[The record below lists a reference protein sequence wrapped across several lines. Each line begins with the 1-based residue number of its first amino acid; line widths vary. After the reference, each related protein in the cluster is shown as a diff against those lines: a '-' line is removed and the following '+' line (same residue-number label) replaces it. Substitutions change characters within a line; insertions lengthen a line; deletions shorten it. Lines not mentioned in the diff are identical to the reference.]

1 MTTRS
6 EAMQRLLNKRE
17 CLYLLDCE
25 FLVTRGFFNHIC
37 NSDSYIKC
45 HYFAKRVG
53 ELQRPMLWLQELAV
67 HDGILDHTIGLSGSG
82 TRKIGA

>member
-6 EAMQRLLNKRE
+6 EAMQRLLQKRE
-17 CLYLLDCE
+17 CPYLLDCE
-25 FLVTRGFFNHIC
+25 FPITRNFFSHIC

-45 HYFAKRVG
+45 HCFAKRVG

-67 HDGILDHTIGLSGSG
+67 HDGI
-82 TRKIGA
+82 